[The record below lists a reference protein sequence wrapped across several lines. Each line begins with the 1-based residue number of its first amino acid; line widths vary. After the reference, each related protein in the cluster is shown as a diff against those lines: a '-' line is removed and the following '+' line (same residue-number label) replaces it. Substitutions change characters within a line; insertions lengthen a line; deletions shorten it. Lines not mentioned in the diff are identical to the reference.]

1 MSNFDLAKA
10 MWLRKARRQR
20 QIRTI
25 SGAPP
30 LTFKANGAALKD
42 YRIYG
47 NDGGVGDLATDTA
60 DEHYGKYKI
69 SVTCGGATT
78 KIYLDEPLR
87 MVGDEADYVDF
98 GGQTWHRVRKNLLQ
112 NTATSQTI
120 NGVTFTVNNDGSVT
134 CNGAAKGNA
143 NFFIASN
150 MEFLYG
156 QELILSGCLGGTDST
171 YRIVG
176 YRLHNDTAQGT
187 VYVTDIEERFIFENT
202 HGNAGVRIQIL
213 SGYTCDNLTF
223 YPMIRKADIEDDT
236 YELYIKNTEL
246 DVTLPALP
254 TLSGTNTL
262 SVGTE
267 VQPSSV
273 TVKSKIKK
281 LEGGG

>member
-1 MSNFDLAKA
+1 MSNFELVKA

-87 MVGDEADYVDF
+87 MVGDEAEYVDYRE
-98 GGQTWHRVRKNLLQ
+98 QKQHRVRKNLLQ
-112 NTATSQTI
+112 NTTKSQEI
-120 NGVTFTVNNDGSVT
+120 NGVTSTVNGDGSIT
-134 CNGAAKGNA
+134 CNGT
-143 NFFIASN
+143 ASQLTTFKIPSHLLAGIYIVN
-150 MEFLYG
+150 
-156 QELILSGCLGGTDST
+156 GCPKNGAIST
-171 YRIVG
+171 YCVDLRELSTGVTISRRDTG
-176 YRLHNDTAQGT
+176 FGLNFSNDTEKA
-187 VYVTDIEERFIFENT
+187 VWYAIRI
-202 HGNAGVRIQIL
+202 NA
-213 SGYTCDNLTF
+213 GYTCNNLTF
-223 YPMIRKADIEDDT
+223 YPMIRKADITDDT
-236 YELYIKNTEL
+236 YEPYIEDTDL